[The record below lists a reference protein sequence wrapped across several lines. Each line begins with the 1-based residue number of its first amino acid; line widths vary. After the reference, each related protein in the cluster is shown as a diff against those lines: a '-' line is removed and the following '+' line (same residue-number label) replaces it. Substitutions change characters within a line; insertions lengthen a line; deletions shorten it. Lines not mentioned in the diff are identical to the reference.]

1 MIEIKNEENNP
12 PVFPDSSHI
21 SEYNPNNHE
30 KEIDNELLNILEK
43 ERRHFL
49 YEVLMNF
56 NQVRPHKV
64 ALAIYI
70 LSVMGFYLLIIQF
83 LVILRPLSKEFSFTN
98 YEEICFGC
106 LIFICISLGL
116 LFYENVLKPE
126 QFRKLSISVSIITT
140 VLCLLIICLRSHLI
154 FYVIY
159 PLICF
164 FYSLLY
170 FNNFDLWNDYFF
182 ATATNSLRNNI
193 LFKKNSIHSF
203 FSISAVFLCLNNYI
217 FFYQLDFKKWYSTLT
232 LFLII
237 NIIICVLSFQI
248 EESALNLKRNKFTN
262 DEIIEHFQQQLNK
275 KFKLDEVKTIIF
287 DLYVM
292 IERNENARLK
302 LVFGSIYKRT
312 TIFIMILIGLLS
324 YIIFGTIFL
333 IPTIIYDQIFL
344 NPMSFVNKVFFFFF
358 LSIGGQSLGAV
369 LAYFTYIPR
378 AFILSFFF
386 SIVSIFSLLGRFH
399 DSFMFACGGIMLFSA
414 LVNFSVIYHFTHEIY
429 SENLGERAYLLFYF
443 TFISS
448 GIFSVGIIV
457 MFYKFSTVAAVYS
470 VMSAGGIG
478 AIGSFLINKDIKV
491 IKKYNL

>member
-12 PVFPDSSHI
+12 PVALSSHI
-21 SEYNPNNHE
+21 NDCNLNNNE
-30 KEIDNELLNILEK
+30 KEIDNELINIIEK

-56 NQVRPHKV
+56 NQVRGHKM

-70 LSVMGFYLLIIQF
+70 LSVMGFYLMIIQF
-83 LVILRPLSKEFSFTN
+83 LIILRPLSKEFSFTN

-106 LIFICISLGL
+106 LIFLCTSLGL
-116 LFYENVLKPE
+116 LFYENVLKPV
-126 QFRKLSISVSIITT
+126 QFRKLSISVSVITT
-140 VLCLLIICLRSHLI
+140 VLSLLVISFRSHLI

-182 ATATNSLRNNI
+182 ATATNSLRNSI
-193 LFKKNSIHSF
+193 LFKKNIIHSF
-203 FSISAVFLCLNNYI
+203 FSISAVFLCLNYYI
-217 FFYQLDFKKWYSTLT
+217 FFYQLDFKKWYYSLT
-232 LFLII
+232 LFLIV
-237 NIIICVLSFQI
+237 NIIICVLSFRI
-248 EESALNLKRNKFTN
+248 EESALNLKRNNYTN
-262 DEIIEHFQQQLNK
+262 EEIIEHFQQQINK
-275 KFKLDEVKTIIF
+275 KFKIDEVKSIIF
-287 DLYVM
+287 DLFIM
-292 IERNENARLK
+292 IERNEKARMK
-302 LVFGSIYKRT
+302 LVFDSIYKRT
-312 TIFIMILIGLLS
+312 TIVLMILTGLLS

-344 NPMSFVNKVFFFFF
+344 NPMSFVNKIFFFFF

-369 LAYFTYIPR
+369 LGYFTYVPR
-378 AFILSFFF
+378 TYILSYFF
-386 SIVSIFSLLGRFH
+386 SIVSLFSLIGRLH
-399 DSFMFACGGIMLFSA
+399 DSLMFACGGIMLFSA

-429 SENLGERAYLLFYF
+429 NEKLGERAYLLFYF

-448 GIFSVGIIV
+448 GIFSVVIII
-457 MFYKFSTVAAVYS
+457 MFYKYSTIGAVNS
-470 VMSAGGIG
+470 IMSAGGVG
-478 AIGSFLINKDIKV
+478 AMVSFLINKDIKV